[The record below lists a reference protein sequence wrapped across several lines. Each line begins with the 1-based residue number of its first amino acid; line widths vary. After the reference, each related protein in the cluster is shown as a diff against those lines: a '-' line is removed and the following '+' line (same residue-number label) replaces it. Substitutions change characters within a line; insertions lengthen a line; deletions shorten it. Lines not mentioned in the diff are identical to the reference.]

1 MDHLMRDELIQWR
14 DHGNAADR
22 DRITS
27 HLATCASCAAAY
39 AELIRTAPA
48 TEMPTRFNPEEFVK
62 RGYAVR
68 RDPSPS
74 AWPAFVT
81 SWKVWASAFSAA
93 MAVLLVVLVAPRFDS
108 AVTPGERP
116 FTTLSGP
123 PGATSGVRL
132 TVMFQP
138 NVTEEAMRQ
147 TLLDIDGNVVS
158 GPSALGVYVVQIP
171 ARPDDDRAI
180 QTVLDKLRSNANIV
194 RFAEREP

>member
-1 MDHLMRDELIQWR
+1 VDHLLRDELIQWR
-14 DHGNAADR
+14 DRGNAADR
-22 DRITS
+22 ERITS

-48 TEMPTRFNPEEFVK
+48 TQMPIRFNPEEFVA

-68 RDPSPS
+68 PDPPQN

-108 AVTPGERP
+108 GVTPGERP

-132 TVMFQP
+132 TIMFQP
-138 NVTEEAMRQ
+138 SVTEEAMRQ
-147 TLLDIDGNVVS
+147 ALLDIEGNVVS
-158 GPSALGVYVVQIP
+158 GPSALGVYIVQIP
-171 ARPDDDRAI
+171 ATPDDDRAI
-180 QTVLDKLRSNANIV
+180 QALIDKLRSHANVV
-194 RFAEREP
+194 RFVEREP

>member
-1 MDHLMRDELIQWR
+1 LIQWR
-14 DHGNAADR
+14 DRGNAADR
-22 DRITS
+22 ERITS

-48 TEMPTRFNPEEFVK
+48 TQMPIRFNPEEFVA

-68 RDPSPS
+68 RDPPQN

-108 AVTPGERP
+108 GVTPGERP

-132 TVMFQP
+132 TIMFQP
-138 NVTEEAMRQ
+138 SVTEEAMRQ
-147 TLLDIDGNVVS
+147 ALLDIEGNVVS
-158 GPSALGVYVVQIP
+158 GPSALGVYIVQIP
-171 ARPDDDRAI
+171 ATPDDDRAI
-180 QTVLDKLRSNANIV
+180 QALIDKLRSHANVV
-194 RFAEREP
+194 RFVEREP

>member
-1 MDHLMRDELIQWR
+1 VDHLSRDELIQWR
-14 DHGNAADR
+14 DRGNAADR
-22 DRITS
+22 ERITS

-48 TEMPTRFNPEEFVK
+48 TQMPIRFNPEEFVA

-68 RDPSPS
+68 RDPPQN

-108 AVTPGERP
+108 GVTPGERP

-132 TVMFQP
+132 TIMFQP
-138 NVTEEAMRQ
+138 SVTEEAMRQ
-147 TLLDIDGNVVS
+147 ALLDIEGNVVS
-158 GPSALGVYVVQIP
+158 GPSALGVYIVQIP
-171 ARPDDDRAI
+171 ATPDDDRAI
-180 QTVLDKLRSNANIV
+180 QALIDKLRSHANVV
-194 RFAEREP
+194 RFVEREP